1 MPLFGSTRYEVSK
14 ERPDSV
20 PFAEQARAMGEL
32 IRSGKVHS
40 PPNRNPNP
48 NPNPNPSLSHW
59 ASPTRHAVAGWM
71 A

>member
-20 PFAEQARAMGEL
+20 PFAEQACAMGEL

-40 PPNRNPNP
+40 PSIIIIR
-48 NPNPNPSLSHW
+48 
-59 ASPTRHAVAGWM
+59 VARQVM
-71 A
+71 H